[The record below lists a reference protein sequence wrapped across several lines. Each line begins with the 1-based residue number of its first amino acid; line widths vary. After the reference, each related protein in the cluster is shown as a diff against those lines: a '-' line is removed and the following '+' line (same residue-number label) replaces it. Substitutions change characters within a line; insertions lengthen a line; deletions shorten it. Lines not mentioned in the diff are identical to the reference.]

1 MSQKLALGDIFK
13 VTQNRVL
20 ILGSETPWLDSRGLR
35 WPTMLFHDTKW
46 RPKQLLQK
54 VLSDLRKVT
63 TQMLNRRVLINRLK
77 LWSASPQRWLTLPT
91 KQSWKTCTR
100 GRGRASF
107 LSLPGSSNLA
117 PFSEFSL
124 AGICAF
130 SWGKFL
136 QRNSNWTFIR
146 LIDWQEHQWMWRSWN
161 VADPELNYNVSCAIF
176 NHLTGHPLPI
186 SVVDPDPVIKQTK
199 KPKLLEVC

>member
-63 TQMLNRRVLINRLK
+63 TQQMLNRRVLINRLK

-91 KQSWKTCTR
+91 GVTSAKLKDLHQRKGPCFLPVPSRFFQPSPIFWVQPGRDLCLLLREVPAKKFQLNLHKADWLTR
-100 GRGRASF
+100 TSVDVKKLECCRSRA
-107 LSLPGSSNLA
+107 
-117 PFSEFSL
+117 
-124 AGICAF
+124 
-130 SWGKFL
+130 
-136 QRNSNWTFIR
+136 
-146 LIDWQEHQWMWRSWN
+146 
-161 VADPELNYNVSCAIF
+161 
-176 NHLTGHPLPI
+176 
-186 SVVDPDPVIKQTK
+186 
-199 KPKLLEVC
+199 